1 MLLVGIVISFVYKTV
16 PFISDKKGLVLRA
29 LNPVNSKAQQ
39 VLSNSILFIFL
50 FMGNITIEGKVL
62 HFNVG
67 MFTFYYQLQQCK
79 NVDNIA
85 TLTCN
90 DSKKYLDYLFT
101 CKRILC

>member
-16 PFISDKKGLVLRA
+16 PNMSTLICLVLRA
-29 LNPVNSKAQQ
+29 LNPVYSNAQQ
-39 VLSNSILFIFL
+39 VLSNSILFTFL
-50 FMGNITIEGKVL
+50 FNGVKPSL
-62 HFNVG
+62 
-67 MFTFYYQLQQCK
+67 YYQPQQCK

-101 CKRILC
+101 CKLILC